1 MSDADEVLDRLT
13 GRLSLRARVRHLVL
27 LLAAATV
34 SVLTGVLWATEPD
47 LPVQTQ
53 LAFAGIIAIG
63 GGWTAY
69 AVVALRRC
77 GRLFAL
83 DRIVAA
89 WLALL
94 FTITAV
100 IGITQIAGAPALL
113 FAAVLVPSTV
123 LLLLRAYAG
132 RRRLREHERRL
143 SGG

>member
-1 MSDADEVLDRLT
+1 MSDANEVLDRLT
-13 GRLSLRARVRHLVL
+13 GRLSLRARVRYLVL

-47 LPVQTQ
+47 LPLRTR
-53 LAFAGIIAIG
+53 LAFAGIVAIG
-63 GGWTAY
+63 AGWTAY

-89 WLALL
+89 WLALVFMVL
-94 FTITAV
+94 AV
-100 IGITQIAGAPALL
+100 VGVALIAGAPALL
-113 FAAVLVPSTV
+113 SAAVVVPVAV

-143 SGG
+143 G